1 MAKQLIIHAGFHK
14 TGTTSL
20 QEALSANRKIL
31 LSKGIHYP
39 HMGSEA
45 HHRAAL
51 AISGRIWGWKKR
63 GGSATPIKEWS
74 SLAKQINRSRKNV
87 VISSEFFCEA
97 SLEQIQRIKSDIKTS
112 DIKVVF
118 TLRPLV
124 KLLASSYQQYLKY
137 GIKPTYEEWLHS
149 VLDIP
154 GISKMTPTFWK
165 RHMHGEVIE
174 NWVSVF
180 GKDNVE
186 IIVVDERKPE
196 FLFESFNSL
205 LGLEES
211 VLKAQESG
219 SNRSLT
225 VEEID
230 LLIEINRNFPETRTW
245 ADYEI
250 FIRDGAIKYLTDHVA
265 APLGARKLLT
275 PEWAV
280 IKAQEISC
288 LNVEGIKR
296 SGVRIIGDIESFGS
310 ATVPI
315 GTNQPNTQISI
326 ETAASAL
333 MALDQSVVQKLP
345 WRTLVIEMKRKIKK
359 VLSRPLIE
367 MKRKIKKLFCYAR

>member
-1 MAKQLIIHAGFHK
+1 MAKQLIIHAGFPK

-20 QEALSANRKIL
+20 QEALSANRQIL
-31 LSKGIHYP
+31 LAKGIHYP
-39 HMGSEA
+39 HAGDHYPHMGDKA
-45 HHRAAL
+45 HHLAAF
-51 AISGRIWGWKKR
+51 AISGRIWGWAKR
-63 GGSATPIKEWS
+63 GGLAVPIKEWS

-87 VISSEFFCEA
+87 LISSENFCEA
-97 SLEQIQRIKSDIKTS
+97 NLEQIQRIKSDIKTS
-112 DIKVVF
+112 DIKVIF

-149 VLDIP
+149 VLDNP

-165 RHMHGEVIE
+165 RLMYGEVIE

-186 IIVVDERKPE
+186 IIVVDERAPE

-211 VLKAQESG
+211 VLKEQESG

-225 VEEID
+225 VEEIS
-230 LLIEINRNFPETRTW
+230 LLIEINRKFPKRRTW
-245 ADYEI
+245 DDYEI
-250 FIRDGAIKYLTDHVA
+250 FIREGAIKYLTDHVA

-280 IKAQEISC
+280 IKAQEISR

-296 SGVRIIGDIESFGS
+296 SGVRIIGDIEPFDS

-315 GTNQPNTQISI
+315 GTSELNTQISI

-333 MALDQSVVQKLP
+333 LALDQSVVRKLP
-345 WRTLVIEMKRKIKK
+345 SRVLVIEMRRRIKK
-359 VLSRPLIE
+359 ALLRFLP
-367 MKRKIKKLFCYAR
+367 